1 MSLPVA
7 ILAGGLATRMRPLTD
22 RQPKILIDI
31 AGRPFAIRQIE
42 LLQQWGIT
50 HVVYLLGYLGEQVAD
65 LLGDGSQFGMRFE
78 YQFDGPR
85 LLGTGGALKDALPKL
100 GAAFFVM
107 YGDSYLECDFRSV
120 ERAFLES
127 GQPGLMTVFR
137 NENRWVPSNVH
148 CENSRIVRYDKRQG
162 TTGLDYVDYGLG
174 VLTPEAFDPWR
185 KVEDPFDLAVV
196 YQALIARGALAAFEV
211 AERFFEI
218 GSIEGLDDTR
228 ARVEA
233 RARRN
238 Q

>member
-22 RQPKILIDI
+22 RQPKILIDV

-42 LLQQWGIT
+42 LLQQWGILR
-50 HVVYLLGYLGEQVAD
+50 VVYCLGYLGEQVAD

-85 LLGTGGALKDALPKL
+85 LLGTGGALREALPKL

-107 YGDSYLECDFRSV
+107 YGDSYLECDFTAV
-120 ERAFLES
+120 ERAFVES

-137 NENRWVPSNVH
+137 NESRWVPSNVV

-162 TTGLDYVDYGLG
+162 TAGMDYVDYGLG
-174 VLTPEAFDPWR
+174 VLTPEAFDPWGG
-185 KVEDPFDLAVV
+185 VDEPFDLALV
-196 YQALIARGALAAFEV
+196 YQALIARDALAAFEV
-211 AERFFEI
+211 HERFYEI
-218 GSIEGLDDTR
+218 GSIEGLDETR

-233 RARRN
+233 RARRS